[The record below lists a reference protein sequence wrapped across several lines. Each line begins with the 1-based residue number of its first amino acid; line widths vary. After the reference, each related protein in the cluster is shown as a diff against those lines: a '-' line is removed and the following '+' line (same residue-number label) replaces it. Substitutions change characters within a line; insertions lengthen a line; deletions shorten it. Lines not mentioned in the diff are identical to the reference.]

1 MQDRFKFRA
10 YFIPE
15 EYYVKI
21 TQLNFDVES
30 NITEI
35 KFIKPKS
42 VNPEG
47 SEHICYQDQLNKF
60 VFEQCTGCR
69 DCKGD
74 LIYEGDILEVP
85 EDKCTNSHVAVR
97 KDEEFQ
103 KWLLDGNAEADYE
116 FYELVNRPCDSELEI
131 DDVGIVGNIHEN
143 PELLEDNK

>member
-1 MQDRFKFRA
+1 M
-10 YFIPE
+10 
-15 EYYVKI
+15 
-21 TQLNFDVES
+21 
-30 NITEI
+30 
-35 KFIKPKS
+35 
-42 VNPEG
+42 
-47 SEHICYQDQLNKF
+47 
-60 VFEQCTGCR
+60 
-69 DCKGD
+69 
-74 LIYEGDILEVP
+74 IYEGDILEVP